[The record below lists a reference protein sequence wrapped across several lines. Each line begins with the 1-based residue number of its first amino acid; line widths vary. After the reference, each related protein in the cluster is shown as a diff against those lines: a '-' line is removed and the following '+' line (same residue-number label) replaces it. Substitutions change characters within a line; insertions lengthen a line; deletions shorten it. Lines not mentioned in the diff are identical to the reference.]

1 MKKLILLVAAA
12 SAVLGIGLYAGRPK
26 PQANPSA
33 ETSIET
39 ADAPASEEPSLA
51 EPKMPLIEPTPGPTT
66 RPAETQPVVTKI
78 SRPPAAPANPSVDAA
93 MLSQAVD
100 LLVSP
105 SANYLQKRDA
115 WKQLRESG
123 KLDQAIADLER
134 RMANNPQTA
143 EYPAALGQAYLKK
156 CGTIQDVRE
165 QGILAMQAD
174 KLFDAAL
181 TLDQSN
187 WEARFTKAVALTYW
201 PPSLNKGGEVIQ
213 HFETLVQQQEAQ
225 TPQSYF
231 AETYAWLGEQYQKA
245 GREDEARA
253 AWQRGAAIFPADE
266 KLRSKLASHP

>member
-12 SAVLGIGLYAGRPK
+12 SAVLGVGLYASRHK
-26 PQANPSA
+26 PQATPSP

-51 EPKMPLIEPTPGPTT
+51 ETKTPSIEPTPGPTT

-78 SRPPAAPANPSVDAA
+78 PRPPAAQTNPSVDAA

-105 SANYLQKRDA
+105 AANYLQKLAA

-123 KLDQAIADLER
+123 KLDLAIADLER
-134 RMANNPQTA
+134 RMAGSPQSG
-143 EYPAALGQAYLKK
+143 EYPSALGQAYLKK
-156 CGTIQDVRE
+156 CAIIQDMRE

-174 KLFDAAL
+174 KLFDSAL
-181 TLDQSN
+181 TLDPSN

-201 PPSLNKGGEVIQ
+201 PASLNKGGEVIQ
-213 HFETLVQQQEAQ
+213 HFETLIQQQEAQ
-225 TPQSYF
+225 APQSYF
-231 AETYAWLGEQYQKA
+231 AETYSWLGEQYQKA
-245 GREDEARA
+245 GRNDDALA
-253 AWQRGAAIFPADE
+253 AWQRGATIFPADE